1 MNRGISIAL
10 LAVLFYGI
18 LLSAAVV
25 SSRSRIEA
33 DLTQRAA
40 DALKG
45 IDNLPHGVNL
55 SVDGRDAL
63 VEGEIHDHG
72 QGQHVLKAL
81 RAVKGVRDVASRF
94 SVKSPEHSRLVIAQ
108 VDDGWMIDGQVAQRQ
123 VVAGLEEALRGALK
137 PGKKLQSRMRVEAH
151 TRPSAWQEPLG
162 KWFGKYLAMVAG
174 NWRLEIL
181 ENELHVFGEVFNK
194 KTQEHVLANARSH
207 FSGSGLEIIDE
218 MTVIRAP
225 DPPELT
231 ITQGED
237 GDFMITGKVREL
249 AFKERLVEL
258 IRGGSGGESVSE
270 QLSIGEHIS
279 PASWEMPFMRLLP
292 ALITE
297 VEQLHLHVSGPV
309 PVSINDIFINPSDSL
324 SVLTMSGTV
333 HGNEKKQ
340 AIDELAAQV
349 FSGITIEVD
358 NQLSIFVAPDPASF
372 VISRGEDGV
381 LRLGGLL
388 PNEQLADRL
397 LAAASNVL
405 ETDQSPPLNEIKT
418 GENVSEAPWVD
429 AMVSL
434 IKPFIHNVQ
443 WGALSVH
450 EDTGQDHALVAM
462 EAEITDPASGD
473 VLQALVKNVFP
484 TSDEAV
490 DPEEQRRYKRVIAL
504 SLAKPPGPSDEDIAA
519 LEKAATETVI
529 YFESTSFK
537 VKPEQ
542 QAKLSALAEGFA
554 KVPGASL
561 ALLGYTDPY
570 GDSSYNR
577 ELSGKRCK
585 AVRDALVEL
594 GIEFLLLEIEQK
606 GETTKSKDGR
616 VYESGR
622 RVEFELR

>member
-33 DLTQRAA
+33 DLTQRAE

-45 IDNLPHGVNL
+45 IDDLPPGIAL

-63 VEGEIHDHG
+63 IEGEIHDNG

-81 RAVKGVRDVASRF
+81 SAVKGVRVVESRL
-94 SVKSPEHSRLVIAQ
+94 SVKPPEHSRLVIEQ
-108 VDDGWMIDGQVAQRQ
+108 VDDGWMLDGQVAHSE
-123 VVAGLEEALRGALK
+123 VAAGLEQALRGALK
-137 PGKKLQSRMRVEAH
+137 PGEKLQGRMRVEEH

-162 KWFGKYLAMVAG
+162 RWFGQYLAMVSG

-181 ENELHVFGEVFNK
+181 ENKLHIFGEVFNK
-194 KTQEHVLANARSH
+194 QTQEHVLANARSH

-218 MTVIRAP
+218 IAVITAP

-237 GDFMITGKVREL
+237 GGFMITGKVREL

-258 IRGGSGGESVSE
+258 IREGSDGENVSE

-279 PASWEMPFMRLLP
+279 PASWETPLTRLLP

-297 VEQLHLHVSGPV
+297 VEELHLHVLGPAH
-309 PVSINDIFINPSDSL
+309 VSINDIFINPSDSL

-333 HGNEKKQ
+333 LGNEKKQ

-349 FSGITIEVD
+349 FRGITIDVD

-372 VISRGEDGV
+372 VISRGDDGV

-388 PNEQLADRL
+388 PNTALADGL

-405 ETDQSPPLNEIKT
+405 ETDQPPLLNEIKT
-418 GENVSEAPWVD
+418 GENVSEALWVD

-450 EDTGQDHALVAM
+450 EDSGEEYPQVAL
-462 EAEITDPASGD
+462 EATVSDPASGD
-473 VLQALVKNVFP
+473 VLQALVEHAFP
-484 TSDEAV
+484 TPDEAV
-490 DPEEQRRYKRVIAL
+490 APDEQPRYKRVIAL

-519 LEKAATETVI
+519 LEKAVAETVV
-529 YFESTSFK
+529 YFESTSSRIN
-537 VKPEQ
+537 PEEHV
-542 QAKLSALAEGFA
+542 KLSVLAERFA

-570 GDSSYNR
+570 GNALYNR

-585 AVRDALVEL
+585 AVRDALEEL
-594 GIEFLLLEIEQK
+594 GIAFILLEIEQK